1 MSDQPQ
7 ILLIRPSVWA
17 RMKKRVF
24 RPTRLTGGIV
34 SDTDDGLM
42 LTPPPAPR
50 IGAGGHP
57 WVWAYIYSLG
67 TNQIVLSF
75 NDDLSSPFFTCYFY
89 AGCGTG
95 GMTWN
100 PVVAILRN
108 KPVIGQKMRVR
119 LMDAADLAA
128 AGLTGENAPE
138 GPVYMAFGDYMEIC
152 T

>member
-1 MSDQPQ
+1 MQYMNSTVLKRLNPKRA
-7 ILLIRPSVWA
+7 ILCDEWSL
-17 RMKKRVF
+17 
-24 RPTRLTGGIV
+24 
-34 SDTDDGLM
+34 
-42 LTPPPAPR
+42 PP
-50 IGAGGHP
+50 
-57 WVWAYIYSLG
+57 
-67 TNQIVLSF
+67 
-75 NDDLSSPFFTCYFY
+75 
-89 AGCGTG
+89 
-95 GMTWN
+95 WN